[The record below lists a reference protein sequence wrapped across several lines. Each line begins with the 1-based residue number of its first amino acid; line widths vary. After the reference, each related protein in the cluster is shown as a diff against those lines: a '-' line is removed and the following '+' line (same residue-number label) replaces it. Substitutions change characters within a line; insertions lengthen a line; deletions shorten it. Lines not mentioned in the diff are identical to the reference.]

1 MWVGEQGRAC
11 AEDNWLNGI
20 NNLLQSMFIGYLRYA
35 IVSGGVKGQ
44 RFVLILSMV
53 LAITAMIYRYWF
65 FFTFERKSRSGSTIH
80 SDGYYSWVVAVQ
92 AASREGEEHWLAVET
107 CVDNYKKLSEKFGEK
122 RRSWEQFRSKRKFF
136 FVNLF
141 PQTLNWRLHISN
153 IINCLLF

>member
-65 FFTFERKSRSGSTIH
+65 FLHSKGRAASAQLNDPFWWLLFMSCGSSGGEQGGRRALDGSGNMCWQLQEIKRKVWREKKKLRTISERKEVLLR
-80 SDGYYSWVVAVQ
+80 
-92 AASREGEEHWLAVET
+92 
-107 CVDNYKKLSEKFGEK
+107 KLVS
-122 RRSWEQFRSKRKFF
+122 
-136 FVNLF
+136 
-141 PQTLNWRLHISN
+141 PN
-153 IINCLLF
+153 IKLTSAYIKHN